1 MRAWLAP
8 VLCLVAGWAGA
19 QPPSLA
25 QADDAWNRL
34 RQQGEAAA
42 LAPLLAEDR
51 LLTHSDGRMQHKAD
65 DLQALAT
72 RPRRPP
78 HRQRGRADTPV
89 RRHRGGHRHQ
99 RAGRGQRRPAMGR
112 ALARHARVGVA
123 RWPRA
128 EGRLAFV
135 APGADR
141 ALKVGAKAGQNSSPC
156 GEAFFGGVGAT
167 KQLQSSHG
175 HCSREALKPRRLLA
189 SAKRRDSS
197 CA

>member
-1 MRAWLAP
+1 M
-8 VLCLVAGWAGA
+8 
-19 QPPSLA
+19 A

-34 RQQGEAAA
+34 RLQGEAAA

-51 LLTHSDGRMQHKAD
+51 LLIHFDGRVQHRAD
-65 DLQALAT
+65 DLQALAA
-72 RPRRPP
+72 RPRRTPRIDNGDLRIRRYGDTGVVTGTSVQAAVSDGPP
-78 HRQRGRADTPV
+78 WEGRLRVTRVWVLHD
-89 RRHRGGHRHQ
+89 
-99 RAGRGQRRPAMGR
+99 GRWQS
-112 ALARHARVGVA
+112 
-123 RWPRA
+123 
-128 EGRLAFV
+128 GRLAFV

-141 ALKVGAKAGQNSSPC
+141 ALKVGARAGQNSSPC

-167 KQLQSSHG
+167 KRLQSSHG